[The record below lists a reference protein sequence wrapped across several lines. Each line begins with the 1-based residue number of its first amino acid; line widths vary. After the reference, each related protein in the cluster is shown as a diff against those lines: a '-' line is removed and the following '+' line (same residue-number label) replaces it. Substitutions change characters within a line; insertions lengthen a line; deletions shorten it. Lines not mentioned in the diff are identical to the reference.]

1 MQCIDELFAIPKILV
16 DLNRRRVA
24 FGKPRCHT
32 FWESR
37 IHWSVNGEAYLYGL
51 GGTASLIEDTAIQK
65 IGSTRIIDLRI
76 DRRHVQTDKKWP
88 REALGFYYC

>member
-1 MQCIDELFAIPKILV
+1 M
-16 DLNRRRVA
+16 
-24 FGKPRCHT
+24 
-32 FWESR
+32 
-37 IHWSVNGEAYLYGL
+37 NGEAYLYGL